1 MQGEARALAAA
12 ELELAGDRRLVDGQG
27 HGRREDQH
35 VGAPER
41 GHSTVDSIEQ
51 GMDQPVL
58 GARDV
63 LQGQLDFAFNAR
75 RTAQQ
80 KMRRT
85 LCRGHAPGCRRPW
98 PGRR

>member
-1 MQGEARALAAA
+1 MKGEARALAAA
-12 ELELAGDRRLVDGQG
+12 QLELARDRGLVDGQG

-51 GMDQPVL
+51 RMDQAVL

-63 LQGQLDFAFNAR
+63 LQGQLNFSFKAR
-75 RTAQQ
+75 RT
-80 KMRRT
+80 
-85 LCRGHAPGCRRPW
+85 P
-98 PGRR
+98 